1 MGLRNRF
8 DDDAY
13 EVTSTLFD
21 SREPLIAKRGM
32 GIYAP
37 RNRQPRKDTPEYF
50 HSTPRMAV
58 FLGKKF
64 PYAILPLCKLRMRC
78 QCGPCT
84 FPWYKP
90 GRPIPVA
97 DCEFHPPCRACRD
110 TVKMMVWVV
119 VIVEWFLLRETDS
132 TIERVHRWKLG
143 TVNQIVQKIRR
154 QLQGE
159 RQDGLPRTGNPRGRP
174 KRKSDT
180 ATSTVGGGG
189 PPQAEAVMALG

>member
-1 MGLRNRF
+1 MGVRNRF

-13 EVTSTLFD
+13 KVTSNLFD

-50 HSTPRMAV
+50 HSRPRMAL
-58 FLGKKF
+58 FLSKKF
-64 PYAILPLCKLRMRC
+64 PYAILPFCELRMKC

-84 FPWYKP
+84 YPWYKA
-90 GRPIPVA
+90 GRRIPVA
-97 DCEFHPPCRACRD
+97 DCEFHRPCRACRD
-110 TVKMMVWVV
+110 TMKMMVWVV

-132 TIERVHRWKLG
+132 CIENVHDWKPG
-143 TVNQIVQKIRR
+143 TVNHIIQKIRR

-174 KRKSDT
+174 KREIASRT
-180 ATSTVGGGG
+180 AGVGNGE
-189 PPQAEAVMALG
+189 PSQS